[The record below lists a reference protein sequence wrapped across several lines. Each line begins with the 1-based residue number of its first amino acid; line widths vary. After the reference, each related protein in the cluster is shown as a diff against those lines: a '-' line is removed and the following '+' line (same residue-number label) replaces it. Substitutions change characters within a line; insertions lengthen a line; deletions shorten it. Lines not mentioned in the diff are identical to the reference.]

1 MRTIEKIIDHTG
13 IILTKDAIALGV
25 SKHELYNYL
34 RDNNY
39 SQVSH
44 GVYALPETFEDESYM
59 LYLRCPQGVLSHD
72 EALYHYG
79 FTDREPVQPTITI
92 YTGYGTARLV
102 TDGIKVFTVKK
113 ELLEIGKDWIKTAFG
128 HSVPMYDRER
138 TICDLIRSRNHFEIQ
153 DFQSALKTYVRAK
166 EKDLNKLME
175 YAKCFMWKKFC
186 ENIWGYFTR
195 LPFN

>member
-1 MRTIEKIIDHTG
+1 MSSIEKIIDHTG

-39 SQVSH
+39 SQVSY
-44 GVYALPETFEDESYM
+44 GVYALPETFEDKSYL

-72 EALYHYG
+72 EALYYYG
-79 FTDREPVQPTITI
+79 FTDREPMQPSITI

-102 TDGIKVFTVKK
+102 ADGIKVFTVKK

-138 TICDLIRSRNHFEIQ
+138 TICDLVRSRNHFEIQ
-153 DFQSALKTYVRAK
+153 DFQTALKTYVRTK
-166 EKDLNKLME
+166 DKDLNKLME
-175 YAKCFMWKKFC
+175 YAKMFHVEKILREYM
-186 ENIWGYFTR
+186 GV
-195 LPFN
+195 LL

>member
-1 MRTIEKIIDHTG
+1 MKSIEKIIDHTG

-39 SQVSH
+39 SQVSY
-44 GVYALPETFEDESYM
+44 GVYALPETFEDKSYL

-72 EALYHYG
+72 EALYYYG
-79 FTDREPVQPTITI
+79 FIDREPMQPSITI

-102 TDGIKVFTVKK
+102 ADGIKVFTVKK

-138 TICDLIRSRNHFEIQ
+138 TICDLVRSRNHFEIQ
-153 DFQSALKTYVRAK
+153 DFQTALKTYVRTK
-166 EKDLNKLME
+166 DKDLNKLME
-175 YAKCFMWKKFC
+175 YAKMFHVEKILREYM
-186 ENIWGYFTR
+186 GV
-195 LPFN
+195 LL